1 MPMPRWVAK
10 VNKRVFNPLEVRR
23 GARPVLVHVGRS
35 SGATYETPLDAIPVD
50 GGYLVMLVYGPRT
63 DWLRNVL
70 ASGTATLRIEGDE
83 VALANPRVIGA
94 HAARSLLPDSAPTP
108 PRLLGISEY
117 LRMDVAD

>member
-1 MPMPRWVAK
+1 MPMPRWVAR
-10 VNKRVFNPLEVRR
+10 VNRRVFNPIEIRR

-70 ASGTATLRIEGDE
+70 SSGTATLRIDGGE
-83 VALANPRVIGA
+83 VDLVNPRVI
-94 HAARSLLPDSAPTP
+94 AAEEAGDLLPDTVRRP
-108 PRLLGISEY
+108 PKMLGITEY
-117 LRMDVAD
+117 LRMDAAN